1 MFVYSSFN
9 LPRPKNLLTRL
20 SSNHYCKQ
28 CNVILTNI
36 SLAMK
41 LFKSHHNSLKHAL
54 PRFIS
59 STVKIF
65 FNSVTLPLQKVTITQ
80 NAFLSIKCTVVLLT
94 LAAATWKLIL
104 YLVTFKYKS
113 WGCNKHLFQ
122 PFPQL
127 MISYHVRSKLAYLWL
142 QQ

>member
-94 LAAATWKLIL
+94 LAAAT
-104 YLVTFKYKS
+104 
-113 WGCNKHLFQ
+113 
-122 PFPQL
+122 
-127 MISYHVRSKLAYLWL
+127 
-142 QQ
+142 